1 MEEYNYENNNYTEEE
16 NQLIK
21 ELWDKN
27 YDMKDENLI

>member
-16 NQLIK
+16 NQFIK